1 MCYHLGKRE
10 NNIYLFFTCK
20 YILKVSG
27 SIKEKLHSSGSSRVG
42 TRMSRRLDCVPLL
55 YAVVFITWGFHICK
69 FAYLLKFTAT
79 PKSIL
84 WCPPGHS
91 QMCAEH

>member
-27 SIKEKLHSSGSSRVG
+27 SVKEKLHSSGSRRVG
-42 TRMSRRLDCVPLL
+42 TGMSRGLDCVPLL
-55 YAVVFITWGFHICK
+55 
-69 FAYLLKFTAT
+69 
-79 PKSIL
+79 
-84 WCPPGHS
+84 
-91 QMCAEH
+91 